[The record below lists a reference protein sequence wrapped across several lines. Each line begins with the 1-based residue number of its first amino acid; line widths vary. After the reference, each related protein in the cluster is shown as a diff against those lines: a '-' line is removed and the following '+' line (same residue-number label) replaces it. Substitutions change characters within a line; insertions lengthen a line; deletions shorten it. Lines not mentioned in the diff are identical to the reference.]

1 MLPIGDSIM
10 ATYFSTDGS
19 YGDANG
25 LIIVNTNAWPQDD
38 WDKIEAA
45 SDWER
50 PIVALEIAAENGD
63 L

>member
-1 MLPIGDSIM
+1 M

-38 WDKIEAA
+38 WDRIEAA

-50 PIVALEIAAENGD
+50 PIVALEIAAQNGD
-63 L
+63 I